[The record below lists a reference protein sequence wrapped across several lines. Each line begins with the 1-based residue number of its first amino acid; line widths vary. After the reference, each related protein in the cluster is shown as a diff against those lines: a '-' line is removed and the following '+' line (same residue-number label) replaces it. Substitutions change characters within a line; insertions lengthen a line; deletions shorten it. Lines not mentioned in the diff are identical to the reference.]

1 MRKGDSMTT
10 GQKMKWTAV
19 YVGGGGQARK
29 IIEADDEASAKKKA
43 VVVAPQWWERV
54 ALSNGDSVVGACERG
69 KRWTK

>member
-1 MRKGDSMTT
+1 
-10 GQKMKWTAV
+10 MKWTAV

-43 VVVAPQWWERV
+43 VSVAPQWWERV
-54 ALSNGDSVVGACERG
+54 VLVAWNSVVLGACERG